1 MYSLSAAR
9 SRWSP
14 RLPAPSPTPQAPN
27 GARGSSSAACKGT
40 GEVGGKA
47 GPLLGARAP
56 AALTGRPAA
65 APAASASRGARAAP
79 ARAAPEPPPWAPGTD
94 PRAAILPE
102 VTARRRGPS
111 CSEGEGRRGPG
122 TVLGAAAP
130 PPLCSALGT
139 RLHPTRTASAAGKAA
154 VCALHSTC
162 GAALKACGFEFESNL
177 SPFSNFSRSALQQT
191 LTFPP
196 PQSHNTTQSGILSK
210 FLDIFYLL
218 RTTWIIRGKSPG
230 GFA

>member
-56 AALTGRPAA
+56 AALTGRPAG

-102 VTARRRGPS
+102 VTARRRGPT

-122 TVLGAAAP
+122 TGLGAAAP
-130 PPLCSALGT
+130 PPLCSA
-139 RLHPTRTASAAGKAA
+139 
-154 VCALHSTC
+154 
-162 GAALKACGFEFESNL
+162 AALLRAGDPPSSYENCISSWESCGVCPAQHVRSSAESL
-177 SPFSNFSRSALQQT
+177 
-191 LTFPP
+191 
-196 PQSHNTTQSGILSK
+196 
-210 FLDIFYLL
+210 
-218 RTTWIIRGKSPG
+218 WV
-230 GFA
+230 